1 MLLCAKDTFRLLK
14 KYGLKSPRTFLCS
27 DRAEVLDAASSMRF
41 PVVLK
46 ASSRQETHKT
56 EKGLVQLG
64 IHSLDELSVAFS
76 RLEKK
81 TRAFPVDAF
90 VVQEQALGIEF
101 IVGGHTDPTFG
112 QTVMFGL
119 GGVYAELF
127 DEAIVRVVPFSKTDA
142 VAMIRKTRAAAF
154 FEEGGFRGKKASLP
168 KVVDALLKTSNLIQ
182 REKVSSLDFNPL
194 MADEADALIVD
205 ARIVIG

>member
-1 MLLCAKDTFRLLK
+1 MLLDAKDTLTLLK
-14 KYGLKSPRTFLCS
+14 KYGLKTPRTALCS
-27 DRAEVLDAASSMRF
+27 ARAEVLDAASSMAF

-64 IHSLDELSVAFS
+64 IHSLDELSAAFS

-81 TRAFPVDAF
+81 TRTFPVDAY
-90 VVQEQALGIEF
+90 VLQEQAPGVEF

-112 QTVMFGL
+112 PTVLFGL

-127 DEAIVRVVPFSKTDA
+127 DEAAVRVVPFSRADA
-142 VAMIRKTRAAAF
+142 LGMIRMTKAAAF
-154 FEEGGFRGKKASLP
+154 FGKGGFRGKKASLSA
-168 KVVDALLKTSNLIQ
+168 VVDALLKTSKLI
-182 REKVSSLDFNPL
+182 RKEKVASLDFNPL
-194 MADEADALIVD
+194 MADDQDAFIVD